1 MAFKDSSSDIV
12 ISDAGELLH
21 KTFNRLSGTIQS
33 TQTRIVATR
42 GEGFTANSSDEYDD
56 DQFGFSVAAGSG
68 TIVVGAPY
76 EDQQLNSGNQATTGN
91 TGSIY
96 IHRLDGTSR
105 HPLNYNA
112 KISVTHPSRGN
123 DDDDNAGWSV
133 AAGSGRI
140 VVGIPGYNPVNRHFG
155 KVFIYTLDADY
166 VQDLYP
172 DNAGAAYNP
181 TSPTGDYF
189 GTSVAVGSGRIVVGA
204 PLDNGTTNTTDC
216 GSVYIYDL
224 NVNLIQKIDAS
235 DPGASDQ
242 FGFSVAV
249 GSGRI
254 VIGAPYNDDTA
265 SNTGSVYIYD
275 LDGHLVKKIVA
286 SDAYTGDQFGRSV
299 AVGSGRI
306 VVGAPFATNQSTG
319 AAYIYDLNGNLIQ
332 KIVGSDT
339 AGADNFGTSVAVGSG
354 RIVVGSPYNEYL
366 VATINRGAAYVF
378 DLDGT
383 QLEKLTA
390 GSDDQAQAQF
400 GTSVAVGSGRIV
412 VGAPLED
419 KDAAMS
425 DSGAV
430 YIYDLDENYDTYI
443 ERQLGY

>member
-254 VIGAPYNDDTA
+254 VVGAPYNDDTA
-265 SNTGSVYIYD
+265 SNTGS
-275 LDGHLVKKIVA
+275 
-286 SDAYTGDQFGRSV
+286 
-299 AVGSGRI
+299 
-306 VVGAPFATNQSTG
+306 
-319 AAYIYDLNGNLIQ
+319 AYI
-332 KIVGSDT
+332 
-339 AGADNFGTSVAVGSG
+339 
-354 RIVVGSPYNEYL
+354 
-366 VATINRGAAYVF
+366 F

-383 QLEKLTA
+383 QLEKIVASDAATGDNFGYSVAVGSSRIVVGSPLDNTGSAYVYDRDGTQIEKLTA
-390 GSDDQAQAQF
+390 GSDAVAGDHF
-400 GTSVAVGSGRIV
+400 GYSVAVGSSRIV
-412 VGAPLED
+412 VGAPFHGLTSASGAV
-419 KDAAMS
+419 AA
-425 DSGAV
+425 DSGAA
-430 YIYDLDENYDTYI
+430 YIFDLDENYDTYI